1 MVGLVGA
8 AAGLLANQVSAQP
21 KPSPASAPRATP
33 AAKPPGDKSG
43 HGGHAEHTVTPAA
56 PVPPGLQAIVESTA
70 ACLREGRVCLA
81 HCTEYLAAGHRME
94 QCQRAVMNMLAVTAA
109 MADVAGYRNADP
121 KNIKA
126 LATSC
131 AAFCRACA
139 AACEPHKDH
148 HAECKAC
155 FEACVTCAKAC
166 ESLPA

>member
-8 AAGLLANQVSAQP
+8 AAGLLASQVSAQP
-21 KPSPASAPRATP
+21 KPSPAADPK
-33 AAKPPGDKSG
+33 AKPAGSGDKSG
-43 HGGHAEHTVTPAA
+43 HGPHGEHAVTPAA
-56 PVPPGLQAIVESTA
+56 PVPPGLAAIIESTA
-70 ACLREGRVCLA
+70 ACQRDGRICLA
-81 HCTEYLAAGHRME
+81 RCTEHFAAGMHME

-126 LATSC
+126 LATAC

-148 HAECKAC
+148 HPECKAC
-155 FEACVTCAKAC
+155 FEACGTCAKAC
-166 ESLPA
+166 EALTA